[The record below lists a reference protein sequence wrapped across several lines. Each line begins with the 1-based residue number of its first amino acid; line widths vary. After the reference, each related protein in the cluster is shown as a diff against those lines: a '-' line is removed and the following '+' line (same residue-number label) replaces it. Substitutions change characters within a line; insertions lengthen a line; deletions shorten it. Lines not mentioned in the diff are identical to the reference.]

1 MAEQAWSSYTDY
13 LINVIDTKLKRK
25 YDITVRDLF
34 TDPSRFAGKQGISNT
49 IGSMKADADGI
60 IDALAATRSSDKD
73 AFNASLPKLDAIS
86 KKIAAIVT
94 VQAKQSGIP
103 IISPEAFNRNEADDI
118 AIAVSNADADVQAVV
133 QKLVPASLFIVDMSV
148 SYNNY
153 LIGSWLFAGS
163 RNYLLNIYMEQN
175 DFVQF
180 QSSKDEIDAMF
191 AYASSTINGL
201 NA

>member
-1 MAEQAWSSYTDY
+1 MAGQAWNSYTDY
-13 LINVIDTKLKRK
+13 LINVIDAKLNRK

-60 IDALAATRSSDKD
+60 IDALAAVRSSDKD

-86 KKIAAIVT
+86 KKIAAVVT
-94 VQAKQSGIP
+94 TQAKQSGIP
-103 IISPEAFNRNEADDI
+103 IINPDAFNRNESDDI
-118 AIAVSNADADVQAVV
+118 VIAISNADADVQALV
-133 QKLVPASLFIVDMSV
+133 QKLASASLFIVDMSV

-153 LIGSWLFAGS
+153 LIGSWLFSGN
-163 RNYLLNIYMEQN
+163 RNYLLNVYMEQN
-175 DFVQF
+175 DFVML

-191 AYASSTINGL
+191 AYALSTINGL